1 MPGFIFEV
9 RELKQRLEQG
19 AQLVDVLAADDY
31 ELDHLPGAIS
41 IPLRELN
48 RETTVHLEKDR
59 PVIAYCYD
67 FG

>member
-1 MPGFIFEV
+1 MPKFIYEV
-9 RELKQRLEQG
+9 RELKQLLAQG
-19 AQLVDVLAADDY
+19 AQLVDVLAADEY

-48 RETTVHLEKDR
+48 RETAAHLRKDR

-67 FG
+67 FA

>member
-1 MPGFIFEV
+1 MPKFIFEV
-9 RELKQRLEQG
+9 RELKQLLAQG
-19 AQLVDVLAADDY
+19 AQLVDVLAADEY

-48 RETTVHLEKDR
+48 RETTAHLRKDR

-67 FG
+67 FA

>member
-9 RELKQRLEQG
+9 HELKQRLAQG
-19 AQLVDVLAADDY
+19 AQLVDVLAADEY

-48 RETTVHLEKDR
+48 RETTAQLQKDR

-67 FG
+67 FA